1 MVDRTQ
7 RILLELMK
15 ANGNPL
21 TSAQL
26 AQVVG
31 VSSRTIKSTM
41 PRVADTLQANGAEL
55 SSRRNRGY
63 SIVVHDGV
71 AYHNLVEKTNMQ
83 AVHIAMAGY
92 DDTTRIL
99 HICRKLVAAPAGAK
113 IDEICEDL
121 FALCCSPS
129 SSASSSILRELPF
142 ADNIFL
148 QWWNS
153 GIW

>member
-41 PRVADTLQANGAEL
+41 PRVVDTLQANGAEL

-63 SIVVHDGV
+63 SIVVHDDV

-113 IDEICEDL
+113 IDEICEYTSIRFSSMILIANTLDGSDATTRNGKILDTL
-121 FALCCSPS
+121 F
-129 SSASSSILRELPF
+129 
-142 ADNIFL
+142 
-148 QWWNS
+148 
-153 GIW
+153 